1 MSGKNSS
8 MGIKAGE
15 GETRKKLALACRIL
29 GTEGHD
35 DLNLGHLSARAP
47 DQGNV
52 MHMKGRGLCLSE
64 IQEEDLVTI
73 GFDYK
78 KTAGSREAHG
88 ELPIHIEIYRRREDV
103 NCVVH
108 THPLYATAFS
118 ATGQTLRP
126 INNEGVMF
134 ADPLPYFDVVTDLIV
149 TPEMGKALAEKLG
162 DEKAVILKN
171 HGIVVVG
178 ESIEQATV
186 RAYLLEKTI
195 KTLFVAKVL
204 GEPRWTEDTEAEKKA
219 GRIFTGPK
227 IEMMWQALVRQLENR
242 ERPLRILKALENR
255 LVQGD
260 L

>member
-1 MSGKNSS
+1 MSEKNLLSS
-8 MGIKAGE
+8 RKAE
-15 GETRKKLALACRIL
+15 EDETRKKLALACRIL

-35 DLNLGHLSARAP
+35 DLNLGHLSARTP
-47 DQGNV
+47 DKRDV
-52 MHMKGRGLCLSE
+52 MYMKGRGLCLSE
-64 IQEEDLVTI
+64 IQEQDLVTI

-78 KTAGSREAHG
+78 KTAGIRDAHG
-88 ELPIHIEIYRRREDV
+88 ELPIHIEIYRLREDV

-134 ADPLPYFDVVTDLIV
+134 AKPLPYFDVVTDLIV
-149 TPEMGKALAEKLG
+149 TPEMGKALAEKLDAG
-162 DEKAVILKN
+162 KAILLKN

-186 RAYLLEKTI
+186 RAHLLEKTI

-204 GEPRWTEDTEAEKKA
+204 GEPRWTEDGEAEQKA
-219 GRIFTGPK
+219 NRIFTGPK
-227 IEMMWQALVRQLENR
+227 LAAMWQALVRRLEDR
-242 ERPLRILKALENR
+242 ERPLRILKSLENR
-255 LVQGD
+255 LMRGES
-260 L
+260 

>member
-1 MSGKNSS
+1 MAGKNSS
-8 MGIKAGE
+8 TGIKAKE

-35 DLNLGHLSARAP
+35 DLNLGHLSTRAP
-47 DQGNV
+47 DKRDL
-52 MHMKGRGLCLSE
+52 MYMKGRGLCLSE
-64 IQEEDLVTI
+64 IQGKDLVTI

-78 KTAGSREAHG
+78 KKAGSREAHG

-126 INNEGVMF
+126 INNEGVLF
-134 ADPLPYFDVVTDLIV
+134 ASLPYFDVITDLIV
-149 TPEMGKALAEKLG
+149 TPEMGKALAERLG
-162 DEKAVILKN
+162 HEKAIILKN

-178 ESIEQATV
+178 ESIEEATV

-204 GEPRWTEDTEAEKKA
+204 GEPRWTEDSEVEQKA

-227 IEMMWQALVRQLENR
+227 IEAMWQALVRQLENR
-242 ERPLRILKALENR
+242 DRPLRILKALENR
-255 LVQGD
+255 LTQKG

>member
-1 MSGKNSS
+1 MARKNAS
-8 MGIKAGE
+8 MDIKANE
-15 GETRKKLALACRIL
+15 SETRKKLALACRIL

-47 DQGNV
+47 DKRDV
-52 MHMKGRGLCLSE
+52 MYMKGRGLCLSE
-64 IQEEDLVTI
+64 IQGKDLVTI

-88 ELPIHIEIYRRREDV
+88 ELPIHIEIYRLREDV

-126 INNEGVMF
+126 INNEGVLF
-134 ADPLPYFDVVTDLIV
+134 ASLPYFDVVTDLIV
-149 TPEMGKALAEKLG
+149 TPEMGKALAERLG
-162 DEKAVILKN
+162 DEKAIILKN

-204 GEPRWTEDTEAEKKA
+204 GEPRWTEDSEVDQKA
-219 GRIFTGPK
+219 KRIFTGPK
-227 IEMMWQALVRQLENR
+227 IEAMWHALVRQLENR

-255 LVQGD
+255 LA
-260 L
+260 